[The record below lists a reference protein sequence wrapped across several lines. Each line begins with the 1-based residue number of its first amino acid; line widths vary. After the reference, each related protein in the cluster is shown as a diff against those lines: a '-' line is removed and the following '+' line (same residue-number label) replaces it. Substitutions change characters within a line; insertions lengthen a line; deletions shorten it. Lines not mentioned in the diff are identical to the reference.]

1 MDISKRPLMN
11 GWNGT
16 LHNSHATVNTL
27 TMKGCVIMPLP
38 QQNKEYTIDDIYALP
53 DGQRAELI
61 DGQMYMMA
69 PPTRRHQR
77 ITLELSTII
86 NNYIKDKGGSC
97 EVDIAPFAVFLNEDD
112 KNYVEPDISVICAPE
127 KLTDNGCTGAPD
139 WIIEIVSPGSRRMDY
154 FVKLFKYRTAG
165 VREYW
170 IVDPEKN
177 RVTVYLFDSDNTEEY
192 SFSDT
197 VKVGIYDDLEI
208 DLSSINI

>member
-1 MDISKRPLMN
+1 MN
-11 GWNGT
+11 EWSATPYN
-16 LHNSHATVNTL
+16 HYATVNTL
-27 TMKGCVIMPLP
+27 TMKGCVTMQSL
-38 QQNKEYTIDDIYALP
+38 QQNKEYTIEDIYALP

-69 PPTRRHQR
+69 PPSRKHQR

-86 NNYIKDKGGSC
+86 NNYIKRKGGSC

-112 KNYVEPDISVICAPE
+112 KNYVEPDISVICSSE
-127 KLTDNGCTGAPD
+127 KLTDKGCAGAPD

-154 FVKLFKYRTAG
+154 FTKLFKYRTAG

-177 RVTVYLFDSDNTEEY
+177 RILVYNFESEDTGDY

-197 VKVGIYDDLEI
+197 VKAGIYDDLTI
-208 DLSSINI
+208 DFNSTAI